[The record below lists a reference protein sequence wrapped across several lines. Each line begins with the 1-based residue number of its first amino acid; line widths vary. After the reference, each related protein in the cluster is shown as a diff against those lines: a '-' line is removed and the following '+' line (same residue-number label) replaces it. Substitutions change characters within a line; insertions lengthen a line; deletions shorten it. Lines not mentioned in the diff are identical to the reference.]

1 MKQHIMN
8 CDCIECRVFRLEQ
21 PSFRHVET
29 EVSLRDGIEKEA
41 AQKSSEAGVGP
52 RGSCCYDCGLKYPF
66 GLDLVLPDKQ
76 WDWIFPE
83 GNGEGLLCPNCIAKR
98 AEKVGASTVLLSWI
112 DRIDWAVSRPKEWF
126 K

>member
-1 MKQHIMN
+1 MN
-8 CDCIECRVFRLEQ
+8 
-21 PSFRHVET
+21 ET
-29 EVSLRDGIEKEA
+29 KIA
-41 AQKSSEAGVGP
+41 TAHKSSEVVVRPHGI
-52 RGSCCYDCGLKYPF
+52 CYDCGFEYPF

-76 WDWIFPE
+76 WNWIFPE

-98 AEKVGASTVLLSWI
+98 SEKVGASTVILSWI